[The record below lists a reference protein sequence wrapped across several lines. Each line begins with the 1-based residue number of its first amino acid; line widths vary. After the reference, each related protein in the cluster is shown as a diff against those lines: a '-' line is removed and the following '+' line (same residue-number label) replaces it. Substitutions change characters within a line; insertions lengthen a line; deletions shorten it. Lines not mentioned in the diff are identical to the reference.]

1 MRSTRRSLALSMG
14 IFLAVCGLAPAQPQA
29 AGAETTAEK
38 LRKALDQVR
47 DLEIANQPLD
57 AAVNQ
62 LREQTAL
69 NFTLDQTAVPPSP
82 VAANLLGGGG
92 VAGDQAGSYTHLR
105 LNGQFH
111 NLPLRVA
118 LNRLLRPH
126 NLAHAVVSDTIL
138 ITTREKATD
147 RQLEQPVSLN
157 ADATP
162 LSGLLKQ
169 LARETGANLVLDPR
183 AAKAGQTALTLRLDE
198 VPLQTAVEVLADE
211 AGLRA
216 VRMDNVLYVT
226 TEARAEKLRK
236 PLAPAPVSATSWQV
250 WPDGNGGFRL
260 TPPAGLAPAGGGGIA
275 GMGALGALGLGGGM
289 GALGA
294 LGVGGGGM
302 VGMMGGRVQPDP
314 LTRPLPAA
322 KPAASDKPKAETPLP
337 AKPAVK
343 PADKDKAAPKD
354 KPRAQAISTR
364 SLSPRSRRRSA

>member
-1 MRSTRRSLALSMG
+1 MG
-14 IFLAVCGLAPAQPQA
+14 IFLAACGLISAQPQA
-29 AGAETTAEK
+29 SGAETSAEK
-38 LRKALDQVR
+38 LRKALNQVR

-57 AAVNQ
+57 AAINQ
-62 LREQTAL
+62 LREQTGI
-69 NFTLDQTAVPPSP
+69 NFVIDQAAVPASLPGMSLPGTATVP
-82 VAANLLGGGG
+82 VLGG
-92 VAGDQAGSYTHLR
+92 SYAHLS

-111 NLPLRVA
+111 HLPVRAA
-118 LNRLLRPH
+118 LARLLRPH
-126 NLAHAVVSDTIL
+126 NLTHALVGDTVL
-138 ITTREKATD
+138 ITTKEKATD

-157 ADATP
+157 ADAAP

-183 AAKAGQTALTLRLDE
+183 AAKEGQAALTLRLDE

-226 TEARAEKLRK
+226 SEARAEKLRK
-236 PLAPAPVSATSWQV
+236 PVAPAPAAATSWQV

-260 TPPAGLAPAGGGGIA
+260 TAPAGLAPAAGGGGIA
-275 GMGALGALGLGGGM
+275 GMGALGALGLGGM

-302 VGMMGGRVQPDP
+302 VGMMGGRVQPVP
-314 LTRPLPAA
+314 LTPPLPAA
-322 KPAASDKPKAETPLP
+322 KPAAPEKPKAETLPPP

-343 PADKDKAAPKD
+343 PADKDKPTPKD
-354 KPRAQAISTR
+354 KPKAQAVAPR
-364 SLSPRSRRRSA
+364 SPSPRSRRRSA